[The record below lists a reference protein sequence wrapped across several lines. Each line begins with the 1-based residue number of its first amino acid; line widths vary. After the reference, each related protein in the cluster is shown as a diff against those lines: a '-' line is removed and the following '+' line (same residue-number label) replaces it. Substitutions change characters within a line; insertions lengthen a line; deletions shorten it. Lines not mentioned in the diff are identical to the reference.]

1 MADTESIQKP
11 IEPLVAAD
19 ARPRAIQSMYPEP
32 YASLTAGRLKRPL
45 GDPFGLK
52 NFGVNHT
59 RLAPGA
65 ITALRHFHSLQDEFV
80 YVLEGRPTLISDDG
94 ARELEP
100 GMCVGF
106 AAGQRNGHQLV
117 NRSDRDVVLL
127 EVGDRTRGDVAEYP
141 DDDIALVPD
150 AGGKIRFAHKDGRL
164 Y

>member
-1 MADTESIQKP
+1 MADTPSKP
-11 IEPLVAAD
+11 IEALVATD
-19 ARPRAIQSMYPEP
+19 ARPRAIQSLYPEP
-32 YASLTAGRLKRPL
+32 FATRTSGRLKRPL
-45 GDPFGLK
+45 GDPFGLR

-80 YVLEGRPTLISDDG
+80 YVLEGRPTLITDEG
-94 ARELEP
+94 PRELEP

-106 AAGQRNGHQLV
+106 AAGLRNAHQLV

-127 EVGDRTRGDVAEYP
+127 EVGDRTRGDAAEYP
-141 DDDIALVPD
+141 DDDIAVVPSPD
-150 AGGKIRFAHKDGRL
+150 GKLRFTHKDGRP